1 MTLSFHPAVQAHFI
15 QAIAYYESMAGGY
28 VADRCEAEIRLA
40 IAAIASTPRRFPFYG
55 ASRVFRR
62 ARAQLINSNRGGWF
76 GVVSG
81 AR

>member
-1 MTLSFHPAVQAHFI
+1 MTLSFHPAVQADFN

-40 IAAIASTPRRFPFYG
+40 IASTPRRFPFYG
-55 ASRVFRR
+55 GSRVFRR